1 MSTICVNTDKCVGCN
16 ACVRACPVGDANIAR
31 KDENDNLVITIDDDR
46 CIKCGACIRACSH
59 GARSFNDDIDRFL
72 ADLKRGEEIAMIAAP
87 AIKIA
92 FDGNWRHALQWLRNQ
107 GVKAIYDVAY
117 GADICTWAHIRY
129 LEQHPGAKVI
139 SQPCAAV
146 VNYAL
151 YHRPE
156 LIKSLSPIHS
166 PMLCMAIYMRKVLGF
181 KGKIAAISPCI
192 AKIDE
197 FHQTGLIDYNVT
209 MEHLKKHFQDNNV
222 NLPLVK
228 IYSEFEFD
236 GYQGL
241 EGAIYP
247 KPGGLMRNLQI
258 HKPELSVITSEGP
271 DKLYKDLDIYLEQKK
286 EHLPAVFDVLNCETG
301 CNGGPATGVDYHR
314 FIMNDIM
321 YDVEQ
326 YASQVRKKNTSKK
339 GVDKEFEA
347 FDKMLN
353 LNDFIRTYQP
363 LKKTTVNVTEAD
375 INRAFEALGKH
386 TEIER
391 NFDCH
396 ACGYSSCREMA
407 VALAKGINAKENCY
421 QYIMKTI
428 REERHKVAEVNSEV
442 LQMNQELMEIF
453 GQLTLNIDKV
463 KEEADSIKEA
473 GAKSSNEM
481 SSVAEHM
488 SQLNTLNQNIAEAVK
503 NINSNVEKYADM
515 TQDVEKIAG
524 KINLLSLNAA
534 IEAARAGEAGR
545 GFAVVASNIRE
556 LSENSKTSVG
566 SAKKND
572 EGINNAI
579 EEINVV
585 IKHFNDTVEE
595 MVSIVNSA
603 ITNVENT
610 SENSRM
616 IQDSMITVSQI
627 ADKVQQVIQQT
638 NSILS

>member
-209 MEHLKKHFQDNNV
+209 MEHLKKYFQDNNV
-222 NLPLVK
+222 NLPLIK

>member
-1 MSTICVNTDKCVGCN
+1 MSTICVNIDKCVGCN

-166 PMLCMAIYMRKVLGF
+166 PMLCMAIYLRKVLGF

-375 INRAFEALGKH
+375 INRAFEALDKH
-386 TEIER
+386 TEVER

-556 LSENSKTSVG
+556 LSESSKTSVG

-572 EGINNAI
+572 EGINSAI

-627 ADKVQQVIQQT
+627 ADKVQKVIQQT

>member
-209 MEHLKKHFQDNNV
+209 MEHLKKYFQDNNV
-222 NLPLVK
+222 NLPLIK

-595 MVSIVNSA
+595 MVSIVNGA

>member
-117 GADICTWAHIRY
+117 GAEICTWAHIRY

-247 KPGGLMRNLQI
+247 KPGGLMKNLQI
-258 HKPELSVITSEGP
+258 HKPELSVVTSEGP

-595 MVSIVNSA
+595 MVSIVNGA

>member
-247 KPGGLMRNLQI
+247 KPGGLMKNLQI
-258 HKPELSVITSEGP
+258 HKPELSVVTSEGP

-595 MVSIVNSA
+595 MVSIVNGA